1 MVSLIYPL
9 ADIGVGTLVP
19 APRFQEILKSL
30 MNLLF
35 MGFSFF
41 YLLKIAK
48 ISQDCR
54 FYQGF
59 LFECLYKLSRFGV
72 KRVSGTSVAERNP
85 AEPKSRKRSER
96 GKNAKSGNFKS
107 GNRKKSDKQESFTG
121 RLHKNYKSRNY
132 SENFK
137 RGSESHGK
145 RSRRGS

>member
-1 MVSLIYPL
+1 
-9 ADIGVGTLVP
+9 
-19 APRFQEILKSL
+19 

-85 AEPKSRKRSER
+85 AEPPKVEKARSGAKMRNREISSRGTEKSRT
-96 GKNAKSGNFKS
+96 
-107 GNRKKSDKQESFTG
+107 NRKVSQGDCIRITKAEII
-121 RLHKNYKSRNY
+121 
-132 SENFK
+132 K
-137 RGSESHGK
+137 RGSGMHGK
-145 RSRRGS
+145 RSRRGSERLWA